1 MQCVILGGGNIGDA
15 QLRLERAEEL
25 IAERIGV
32 VTARSEWHK
41 TEPWGFECS
50 ESFTNIAWVVE
61 TALSATEMLESLLQ
75 IEVELGRDRKAEYLA
90 KVTGGQNYASRVIDL
105 DILLYGDTVTVTPHL
120 QVPHPKLLERDFAMV
135 PMCQALGVTVKQGRE
150 RVMKIIEHNLDNE
163 I

>member
-75 IEVELGRDRKAEYLA
+75 
-90 KVTGGQNYASRVIDL
+90 NYASRVIDL

-135 PMCQALGVTVKQGRE
+135 PMCQALGVTVEQGRE